1 MTNEEAKELR
11 YFDIINYHCE
21 DWAGRKVK
29 SRGYV
34 KGVSEDG
41 SYISASCA
49 EYKDVWAPA
58 FFFDFVCHMK
68 DENSKIF
75 KL

>member
-1 MTNEEAKELR
+1 MTNEQAKELR

-41 SYISASCA
+41 SYISASCS
-49 EYKDVWAPA
+49 EYKDVWAPS

-68 DENSKIF
+68 DESNKIL
-75 KL
+75 K